1 MRKNLNKIVAFA
13 IGVSV
18 ISGSI
23 VPAMAAD
30 IINTDT
36 IVNTQ
41 TQASTEK
48 KVLTVDDAVKAAI
61 ANSNSLALLD
71 KSIKLQESANNLS
84 EKIDDV
90 SKKSDLDEDYN
101 EDTRKLTLNQLK
113 QSRDFAEDK
122 LAQDTTDAFNNIVTS
137 KINIDKQKS
146 DIAIKE
152 RSLEQSKLQ
161 QKLGLVTSM
170 QIEGIELSLQSLKND
185 LKKSEDAFNDVKSS
199 FKADT
204 GLDVDNY
211 ILDDTIKYIKFELD
225 GDLDEYLDNIIDE
238 YLSYNEQIYE
248 LDKEYWN
255 DDDNKV
261 KAPTKPSDEDLYNA
275 APSIDKYL
283 EGKETADDK
292 IDAIKKYIA
301 DSSSYQS
308 GVSSYISDITA
319 RLTYLQKKFALD
331 KSETELI
338 EKKKAYKEGL
348 RTIYTSLKSLED
360 SIDLIQKNIDLQ
372 NNQVRIA
379 KVNYDLGLMTKL
391 DYDTKVNDCETLNA
405 QLRTV
410 INSYNKLKSQLEK
423 PWIALS

>member
-71 KSIKLQESANNLS
+71 KSIKLQESTNNLS

-101 EDTRKLTLNQLK
+101 EDTRKLTLDQLK

-122 LAQDTTDAFNNIVTS
+122 LVQETTDAFNNIVVS
-137 KINIDKQKS
+137 KINMDKQKS

-161 QKLGLVTSM
+161 QKLGLVTSV
-170 QIEGIELSLQSLKND
+170 QIEDLELSLQGLKND
-185 LKKSEDAFNDVKSS
+185 LKKNEDTFKDVKNS

-204 GLDVDNY
+204 GLDIDNY
-211 ILDDTIKYIKFELD
+211 VLDDTIKYTKFELD
-225 GDLDEYLDNIIDE
+225 GNLDEYLDGVIDE
-238 YLSYNEQIYE
+238 YLSYDEQIYE
-248 LDKEYWN
+248 LNKDYWN

-261 KAPTKPSDEDLYNA
+261 TTPNKPTEMTEAPKLNLDGITDTTQIASE
-275 APSIDKYL
+275 I
-283 EGKETADDK
+283 ET
-292 IDAIKKYIA
+292 YV
-301 DSSSYQS
+301 QS
-308 GVSSYISDITA
+308 TISFQNDITRYISQVSA
-319 RLTYLQKKFALD
+319 RITYLQKKFSVD

-338 EKKKAYKEGL
+338 EKKKAFKEVL
-348 RTIYTSLKSLED
+348 RSVYTSLKAQED
-360 SIDLIQKNIDLQ
+360 SIDLIQKSIDLE
-372 NNQVRIA
+372 NKKIRIE
-379 KVNYDLGLMTKL
+379 KINYDLGLMTKL
-391 DYDTKVNDCETLNA
+391 DYDTKVNDCQTLNTK
-405 QLRTV
+405 LRIL
-410 INSYNKLKSQLEK
+410 INNYNTFKLQLEK
-423 PWIALS
+423 PWTNPKIV